1 MCSLRPRSC
10 SDGYLRIYLKGQ
22 EQENAY
28 DKPDYELC
36 GKTLPQTIVSY
47 GPRLVMVFS
56 SGNVHGGRFKA
67 SYKFETGGSVLGCS
81 LFLLYIYIY
90 MSICGI
96 IYAFKEIFIHLFTHI
111 SIN

>member
-67 SYKFETGGSVLGCS
+67 SYKFETGGCPRL
-81 LFLLYIYIY
+81 LFIFVFYIYL
-90 MSICGI
+90 SICGI

-111 SIN
+111 PIN